1 MSLNLN
7 KVILAGRI
15 VAEPELKQTASG
27 ISVVSF
33 RIAVNRRSQ
42 QQNEADFFNVT
53 AWQNTAEFI
62 AKYFHK
68 GSAICVCGRIQNR
81 TYTDQNGHPDSA
93 RTMARHTDTLS
104 FDELARSAAR
114 LLAPDGELSVVIPYD
129 RAHDMTV
136 SCACHGLFATRQTI
150 VVPVEGGKPKR
161 ILMAFS
167 RSGAAHSVETLCIQ
181 DKQRQY
187 TPAYI
192 RLVEDFY
199 LKM

>member
-15 VAEPELKQTASG
+15 TADPELKQTANG

-42 QQNEADFFNVT
+42 QQNDADFFNVT

-81 TYTDQNGHPDSA
+81 TWTDQNGQK
-93 RTMARHTDTLS
+93 RYMTDIIA
-104 FDELARSAAR
+104 DEANFVESRNAQENQSGYG
-114 LLAPDGELSVVIPYD
+114 APDAY
-129 RAHDMTV
+129 A
-136 SCACHGLFATRQTI
+136 
-150 VVPVEGGKPKR
+150 
-161 ILMAFS
+161 
-167 RSGAAHSVETLCIQ
+167 
-181 DKQRQY
+181 
-187 TPAYI
+187 TPAYSTAQNNAPKFEEI
-192 RLVEDFY
+192 KTDDDLPF
-199 LKM
+199 